1 MRIRFA
7 CGGRF
12 VTFAGLY
19 RAAAAV
25 RPGGVDG
32 WNKLD
37 TEVVCVAEAERIT
50 ARQRAI
56 LTAIVENYIET
67 GEPVGSGTIAG
78 TIARMQAGGGH
89 GSGLSSA
96 TVRNE
101 MAELA
106 NEGLLEQPHT
116 SAGRVPTAR
125 AFRMYVDQL
134 GQPGARLLGGSRGL
148 IQSQI
153 DSSFAGIQ
161 GTQAMLE
168 RTSHVLATVSSGVGV
183 AVALVAGG
191 DTLEH
196 VHFSRLG
203 LGRVLAVVVTS
214 SGLVRDR
221 MLTLR
226 VDVTAQELEAAANF
240 LNEHFRG
247 WSMERV
253 RAEIGRLVE
262 RERSEYQR
270 LLKSVE
276 ELWAGAVP
284 EGDAG
289 VQTVYVEGVANLLGN
304 QAVGTAED
312 MARLREVL
320 AALEAKQRL
329 VELLDAYID
338 AKQESVRVIFDLE
351 EHAPEMAGLV
361 LIAAPAR
368 MAGDGRGTVGVIGP
382 KRMHYENTM
391 NAVSY
396 IAQVFE
402 RIMP

>member
-1 MRIRFA
+1 M
-7 CGGRF
+7 
-12 VTFAGLY
+12 
-19 RAAAAV
+19 
-25 RPGGVDG
+25 
-32 WNKLD
+32 
-37 TEVVCVAEAERIT
+37 AEAERIS

-56 LTAIVENYIET
+56 LTAIVESYIET
-67 GEPVGSGTIAG
+67 GEPVGSGTIA
-78 TIARMQAGGGH
+78 RVQAGGGT
-89 GSGLSSA
+89 GMSSA

-106 NEGLLEQPHT
+106 NAGLLDQPHT

-125 AFRMYVDQL
+125 GFRMYVEQL
-134 GQPGARLLGGSRGL
+134 SGARPGPRMVGGMRGATSEHL
-148 IQSQI
+148 QLRSQI
-153 DSSFAGIQ
+153 DSSFAGIS

-183 AVALVAGG
+183 AMALVATG

-196 VHFSRLG
+196 IHFSRLG
-203 LGRVLAVVVTS
+203 KSRVLAVVVMN

-221 MLTLR
+221 MLTLAE
-226 VDVTAQELEAAANF
+226 DVTPAELELAASF

-247 WSMERV
+247 WSIERV

-262 RERSEYQR
+262 RERNEYQR
-270 LLKSVE
+270 LLSSVE
-276 ELWAGAVP
+276 QLWAGAVP
-284 EGDAG
+284 EGEAE
-289 VQTVYVEGVANLLGN
+289 VQTVYVEGVANLLGGRG
-304 QAVGTAED
+304 AGTAEE
-312 MARLREVL
+312 MAQLREML
-320 AALEAKQRL
+320 AALETKQRL
-329 VELLDAYID
+329 VGLLDAYVD

-382 KRMHYENTM
+382 KRMDYENTM

-396 IAQVFE
+396 IAQVIE
-402 RIMP
+402 RMLHPSA